1 VVSKDARGYFVPTP
15 FTAKATMRQ
24 LEEEGFVQVLHV
36 NGSADCYLTTLIP
49 YGFVDNDL
57 ANASESAGEMDGIKY
72 LLVPYS
78 SALQVYVYTDR
89 SDNEAIQ
96 KVIAPLFE
104 EYFR

>member
-1 VVSKDARGYFVPTP
+1 
-15 FTAKATMRQ
+15 MRQ

-57 ANASESAGEMDGIKY
+57 ANASESAGE
-72 LLVPYS
+72 
-78 SALQVYVYTDR
+78 TDR